1 MMFLGRRGS
10 QVLTLVC
17 LFWLGGVSSSDAQL
31 ESPLRINLPFSKKVE
46 WHANE
51 DYSLTPDHGPWM
63 IMCASFLGEQGE
75 RQAQELVR
83 ELRTEFNLPAYV
95 YRQRF
100 DYSGP
105 IEGKGWQ
112 LTPDKQWVERQR
124 MRHLHVDQFVEVAVL
139 VGEYETVDDGKA
151 QKTLK
156 KIKYIQPQSLQ
167 ITRDNPTTQRMSVMR
182 KFYQFINPDEE
193 AAEKGP
199 MGAAFVTLNPMLPD
213 DYLNNGGVDDFV
225 VDLNRGL
232 DHNLLECQGRY
243 TVQVASFKGES
254 TFDLGE
260 IEKRTNEFNLAR
272 LAGKGIK
279 SKLAQAEVDAAH
291 LANALRARG
300 HEAYQFH
307 TRTESIVTVGSFDW
321 KTRQLPNGFEELNP
335 DIEKIQEAFK
345 ARPQNVIDKN
355 GNLIQGAMQP
365 RSLDGIM
372 FDIIPKV
379 IDVPRKRR

>member
-1 MMFLGRRGS
+1 MVFVRHRGS
-10 QVLTLVC
+10 QILAMVC
-17 LFWLGGVSSSDAQL
+17 LISLMGGASADAQL
-31 ESPLRINLPFSKKVE
+31 ESPLRISLPFSKKVE
-46 WHANE
+46 WRPDA
-51 DYSLTPDHGPWM
+51 DYSLTRNHGPWM

-75 RQAQELVR
+75 IQAQELVK
-83 ELRTEFNLPAYV
+83 ELRSEFNLPAYI

-112 LTPDKQWVERQR
+112 LTPDKSWVEPQK
-124 MRHLHVDQFVEVAVL
+124 MKHLHVDRFVEVAVL
-139 VGEYETVDDGKA
+139 VGDYDKVDDGKA

-156 KIKYIQPQSLQ
+156 KIKYINPQSLQ
-167 ITRDNPTTQRMSVMR
+167 ITRENPTTQRMSVMR
-182 KFYQFINPDEE
+182 KFYQFINPDDEVS
-193 AAEKGP
+193 EKGP

-213 DYLNNGGVDDFV
+213 DYFNNGVDDFV
-225 VDLNRGL
+225 VELNRGL
-232 DHNLLECQGRY
+232 DHSLLECRGRY

-260 IEKRTNEFNLAR
+260 IQERTNEFNLAK
-272 LAGKGIK
+272 LAGRGIK

-300 HEAYQFH
+300 YEAYQYH

-321 KTRQLPNGFEELNP
+321 KTQELPNGFEQNNP
-335 DIEKIQEAFK
+335 EIEKVKEAFK
-345 ARPQNVIDKN
+345 ARPQNVIDKS
-355 GNLIQGAMQP
+355 GQLIQGAMQP

-379 IDVPRKRR
+379 IDVPHARR